1 MTKTNNTEGFKNM
14 KTTLIIMAAG
24 IGSRFGTGI
33 KQLAKM
39 SEGGEIIMD
48 YSIYDAKEAGFD
60 KVVFV
65 IRKDI
70 EEEFKEVIGNR
81 IAKEIEVEYV
91 YQSLDQLP
99 DGFEVPEGRTKPWG
113 TGQAVLCCK
122 DVVHEPFV
130 IINADDYYGKEAFH
144 KLHDFLLEDHSG
156 SGVLQMGMA
165 GFILKNTVSEN
176 GTVTRG
182 VCIVDEQKMLK
193 EVVETTGIAVNPDN
207 TVQCDNDEVSRWIT
221 PDSHVSMNMWAAGPE
236 LFRVLEGGFV
246 EFLEDDSKDPLKKE
260 YLIPIR
266 VGDLLHKNQVEVEV
280 RETNDKWI
288 GITYQEDTA
297 LAQEGFREMIAAGV
311 YPAKLWA

>member
-1 MTKTNNTEGFKNM
+1 M

-70 EEEFKEVIGNR
+70 EEEFKEVIGDR
-81 IAKEIEVEYV
+81 IAKEIEVDYV
-91 YQSLDQLP
+91 YQALDQLP
-99 DGFEVPEGRTKPWG
+99 DGFSVPEGRTKPWG

-130 IINADDYYGKEAFH
+130 IINADDYYGKEAFC
-144 KLHDFLLEDHSG
+144 KLHDFLTREHPDSDT
-156 SGVLQMGMA
+156 LQMAMA

-182 VCIVDEQKMLK
+182 VCVVDDNGMLQ
-193 EVVETTGIAVNPDN
+193 EVVETTGIAMDTAGN
-207 TVQCDNDEVSRWIT
+207 VQCDDAKVMKWIT

-236 LFRVLEGGFV
+236 LFKVLEDGFV
-246 EFLEDDSKDPLKKE
+246 EFLQDDSKDPLKKE

-266 VGDLLHKNQVEVEV
+266 VGDLLHKDQVEVEV
-280 RETNDKWI
+280 RKTNDKWI
-288 GITYQEDTA
+288 GITYREDIA
-297 LAQEGFREMIAAGV
+297 IAQEGFRQMIADGV
-311 YPAKLWA
+311 YPAKLWS

>member
-1 MTKTNNTEGFKNM
+1 MNTA
-14 KTTLIIMAAG
+14 LVIMAAG
-24 IGSRFGTGI
+24 IGSRFGGGI
-33 KQLAKM
+33 KQL
-39 SEGGEIIMD
+39 EPVGPNGEIIMD
-48 YSIYDAKEAGFD
+48 YSIHDAIAAGFN
-60 KVVFV
+60 KIIFI

-70 EEEFKEVIGNR
+70 EEDFREVIGNR
-81 IAKEIEVEYV
+81 IEEVAKKYDVEIAYAF
-91 YQSLDQLP
+91 QDLKALP
-99 DGFEVPEGRTKPWG
+99 EGIECPEGRTKPWG
-113 TGQAVLCCK
+113 TGQAVLAC
-122 DVVHEPFV
+122 DGLINEPFAV
-130 IINADDYYGKEAFH
+130 INADDYYGKEAFH